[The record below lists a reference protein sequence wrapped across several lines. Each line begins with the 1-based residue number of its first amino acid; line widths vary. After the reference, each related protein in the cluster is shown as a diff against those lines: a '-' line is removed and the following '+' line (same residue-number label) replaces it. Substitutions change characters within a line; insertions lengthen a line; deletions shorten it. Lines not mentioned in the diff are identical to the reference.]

1 METDT
6 DKIRRLLDCFYA
18 GEATEAEVR
27 QISNYFSRARS
38 LSPELETE
46 RRIFNAMHP
55 SAGEFAPPERLTRAV
70 SRIGR
75 RSPLL
80 LIARWGIAAAAVV
93 GAVFVSVNLLDR
105 TGGTGTDAPVFAEVQ
120 ADGNKMDSVGDD
132 GSGSVVAEDPRH
144 ICDETEAE
152 PGGTK
157 TVKSG
162 TEKRSPAKRRSDLRR
177 SVPDKKQRKAIEV
190 SVELL
195 NRTLSKV
202 SLACVDAESQF
213 EEVNNVLKE
222 L

>member
-6 DKIRRLLDCFYA
+6 DKIRRLLDRYYA
-18 GEATEAEVR
+18 GEATEAEMR

-105 TGGTGTDAPVFAEVQ
+105 TGGTGTDAPVFAEVISVG
-120 ADGNKMDSVGDD
+120 AEIDSVAADD
-132 GSGSVVAEDPRH
+132 SAEVAVEDLRSGSPEAGAEAGRF
-144 ICDETEAE
+144 E
-152 PGGTK
+152 P
-157 TVKSG
+157 VNSDS
-162 TEKRSPAKRRSDLRR
+162 EKRSPAKRRSGLRR
-177 SVPDKKQRKAIEV
+177 SVPDEKQRKAIEV